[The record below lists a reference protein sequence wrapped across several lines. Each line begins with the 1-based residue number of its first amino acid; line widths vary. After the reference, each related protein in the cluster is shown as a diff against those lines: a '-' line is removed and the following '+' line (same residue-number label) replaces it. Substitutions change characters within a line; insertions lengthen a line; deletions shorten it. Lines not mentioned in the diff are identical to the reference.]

1 MDIADD
7 AAPSPNARSTAC
19 SPACSRTPPPPPHS
33 YTGPLRS
40 LGADVAHVAA
50 HAVRP
55 VSRAD
60 FSAALS
66 AVRPSVPQDSLR
78 ELEQW
83 NDNFGSKASVSGAG
97 GAAAAW
103 KKSSAR
109 SSARAPQLPT
119 AGGTGAV
126 ARGWGAKLGLG
137 GGRSGSKLRRSVSEV
152 GTQGTRGGRAAGG
165 ATGSAA
171 VPDYM
176 TLAMPSG
183 GPGGGTMAPPNL
195 PERGR
200 TQSARMGRGGGGGGG
215 GGAGSGVS
223 GSGVV
228 SGGTFDSCCIA

>member
-1 MDIADD
+1 MRW
-7 AAPSPNARSTAC
+7 RSIRAIT
-19 SPACSRTPPPPPHS
+19 STYPRHFYLPLHIRVYPIRSRRPRFLNTRKPLSCMFCLRPQQMMFHRSLLKVPQPPHLLLHQQQHYHS
-33 YTGPLRS
+33 
-40 LGADVAHVAA
+40 A
-50 HAVRP
+50 
-55 VSRAD
+55 RAY
-60 FSAALS
+60 
-66 AVRPSVPQDSLR
+66 
-78 ELEQW
+78 
-83 NDNFGSKASVSGAG
+83 
-97 GAAAAW
+97 
-103 KKSSAR
+103 SAR

-165 ATGSAA
+165 ATESAA